1 MLPVRSAAL
10 LDVRAADAGVEVAD
24 SARTLSQQELDQ
36 AQDRFKAGVAST
48 LELVQAQESVTTA
61 TEQYI
66 ESLYAHAVAKGTLT
80 RALGQVES
88 RFVALV
94 GGDQ

>member
-1 MLPVRSAAL
+1 MA
-10 LDVRAADAGVEVAD
+10 
-24 SARTLSQQELDQ
+24 
-36 AQDRFKAGVAST
+36 
-48 LELVQAQESVTTA
+48 TA

-94 GGDQ
+94 GGEQ